1 MHGSQKPALDARNHV
16 DGKNMAFAIRR
27 RPGAENKARKR
38 RNRSR
43 PAFACP
49 SEAQTRLKYV
59 VRPRLCGKFDVVA
72 WNTEGERTVLND
84 KPLDFRTAIKL
95 LGSVQA
101 DHPSGEADPDA
112 AATVR
117 GRAGLHPEGNAECKD
132 TRGLG
137 SDETVGPSEN
147 SA

>member
-1 MHGSQKPALDARNHV
+1 
-16 DGKNMAFAIRR
+16 MAFAIRR

-43 PAFACP
+43 SAFACP
-49 SEAQTRLKYV
+49 SEAKTRLKYA

-72 WNTEGERTVLND
+72 WNTAGEREVLND
-84 KPLDFRTAIKL
+84 KPLDFRTAIQF
-95 LGSVQA
+95 LGAVQA
-101 DHPSGEADPDA
+101 DHPSREADPAA
-112 AATVR
+112 AATVCR
-117 GRAGLHPEGNAECKD
+117 EAGIHAASHTECKD

-137 SDETVGPSEN
+137 GDETVGLADH